1 MSEIFIIAS
10 PDDTLTKIWS
20 DFAAT
25 LRKSSSYSEHD
36 IASMKSMFFFGAAN
50 VLVRVD
56 HACRD
61 TDSCTRF
68 GEVMDQMLKEVDD
81 VMLHRQISKNV
92 GHA

>member
-1 MSEIFIIAS
+1 
-10 PDDTLTKIWS
+10 
-20 DFAAT
+20 
-25 LRKSSSYSEHD
+25 
-36 IASMKSMFFFGAAN
+36 MKSMFFFGAAN

-81 VMLHRQISKNV
+81 VILHRQISKNV